1 MKTSQFIRI
10 LILTISTSFFS
21 LSIYAQEGKIQG
33 KVSDSGGM
41 GLAGTSVLIEGTTKA
56 QNTDFDGNFTLTG
69 IKDGTYQI
77 VVSFIGFKT
86 QKVSVKVPQS
96 GPLKITLLDDQAVL
110 DEVVVTGVFDKRT
123 KMESSVAIS
132 TMNAK
137 QIERTAATSAGDLLK
152 NVPGVYVNQARGEVQ
167 NTVYSRGISAGSID
181 NANGYYYVS
190 LQEDGLPVTN
200 LNLGVDYFLRADAGT
215 ARVEAVKGGTASIL
229 GANAP
234 GGIFNYVTKEGGK
247 KFSGEIRS
255 KFGLEGNFKNPYYRT
270 DLNLGG
276 PMNKSGSL
284 TYNVSGFYRESDGAR
299 ALGYPM
305 NNGGQIKANIVNKY
319 KNGSIKVYA
328 KILDDKNAV
337 AEFTP
342 TIGWNDPK
350 IPAGFSSTDSY
361 YLPKMTMEIP
371 INDKETRTFK
381 STDKIH
387 SQQKSVG
394 MNWTQD
400 LGAGFKLKNDV
411 RLQKNQTVNNTPAV
425 VTPFATDSFLF
436 YAIPH
441 LLGKF
446 GTYTFTDRVNGQVL
460 GTVTQSPN
468 IINGNFAGFKFTPGA
483 NNNFPGSNVQ
493 ANSLFFLPI
502 FYSEAKSN
510 EFMDNFSISKKV
522 KNMTFIAGGF
532 YGNSKVDRIG
542 GAQDFGIALGT
553 MQAQPHLVDISL
565 AGFDGKTYQVT
576 DPNGVQIPGSGGA
589 DVASLRQIQS
599 SAFFGHEWKIS
610 DKLNFDW
617 GIRFESLHVY
627 GFTSKSIINAESA
640 GLDNNPLTI
649 YDNFGGKEGT
659 HLNIDKTVKTV
670 SFSGGLNYKLD
681 DKQAVYVR
689 YTNGKKSPDINFY
702 LTQTSQFLVDNTA
715 ANAQTVEQIEAGYKV
730 STDKIKVF
738 ATPFYSILSNVATAQ
753 TFTNPNGS
761 NYNPLN
767 QFNSFKT
774 YGIELESSYAFT
786 DALALKVGATLQNSK
801 ATSYKTWIA
810 NADGPSDDV
819 LQDLSGNE
827 TDNNAKLIFNVS
839 PSYNL
844 NKFYSSLNISYMGS
858 RQANV
863 QNAFK
868 LPAFTTL
875 DLAMGYDFNKKF
887 GIQANVNNLLNTYGV
902 MGWSGP
908 GGFPAALDR
917 QGFSK
922 AYVEA
927 NPNAVYSTQG
937 SMPRAFFLTAS
948 YKF

>member
-1 MKTSQFIRI
+1 MKTTQI
-10 LILTISTSFFS
+10 LRKIFLIIVITACSANLF
-21 LSIYAQEGKIQG
+21 AQEGKIQG
-33 KVSDSGGM
+33 TVTDSKGL
-41 GLAGTSVLIEGTTKA
+41 GLAGSTIVIEGNNKSTV
-56 QNTDFDGNFTLTG
+56 TDANGDFAIENVAN
-69 IKDGTYQI
+69 GTHQI
-77 VVSFIGFKT
+77 IVSYIGFIT
-86 QKVSVKVPQS
+86 QKLSIKIPQIS
-96 GPLKITLLDDQAVL
+96 KLSIALQDDQAAL

-123 KMESSVAIS
+123 RMQSSVAIS
-132 TMNAK
+132 SISAK

-152 NVPGVYVNQARGEVQ
+152 NIPGVYVNQARGEVQ

-247 KFSGEIRS
+247 TFAGEIRS

-276 PMNKSGSL
+276 AINKTGSL
-284 TYNVSGFYRESDGAR
+284 TYNLSGFYRESDGAR

-305 NNGGQIKANIVNKY
+305 NNGGQIRANIVNKY
-319 KNGSIKVYA
+319 KNGTIKIYA
-328 KILDDKNAV
+328 KLLDDRNAV

-350 IPAGFSSTDSY
+350 IPTGFSSTDSY
-361 YLPKMTMEIP
+361 YLPKLTMQIP
-371 INDKETRTFK
+371 INDTESRTFK

-400 LGAGFKLKNDV
+400 LGNGFKLKNDA
-411 RLQKNQTVNNTPAV
+411 RLQKNQIVNNTPAV

-460 GTVTQSPN
+460 GTVTQAPN
-468 IINGNFAGFKFTPGA
+468 IINGNFAGFNFIPGP

-493 ANSLFFLPI
+493 KNSLFFLPL
-502 FYSEAKSN
+502 FYSETKSN

-522 KNMTFIAGGF
+522 KNMNFIAGGF

-553 MQAQPHLVDISL
+553 MQAQPHIVDISL
-565 AGFDGKTYQVT
+565 AGFDGKTYEVT
-576 DPNGVQIPGSGGA
+576 NPNGVQIPGSGGA
-589 DVASLRQIQS
+589 DVASLRQIQA

-649 YDNFGGKEGT
+649 YDNFGGTEGT
-659 HLNIDKTVKTV
+659 HLKIDKTVKTV

-681 DKQAVYVR
+681 DKQAIYVR

-702 LTQTSQFLVDNTA
+702 LNQTSQFLVDNTA
-715 ANAQTVEQIEAGYKV
+715 ANAQTVEQIEAGYKL

-761 NYNPLN
+761 NYIPLN

-786 DALALKVGATLQNSK
+786 DALALKIGATLQNSK

-863 QNAFK
+863 PNAFK

-875 DLAMGYDFNKKF
+875 DLTFGYDFSKKF
-887 GIQANVNNLLNTYGV
+887 GLQANINNLLNTYGV

-922 AYVEA
+922 AYIDA

>member
-1 MKTSQFIRI
+1 
-10 LILTISTSFFS
+10 
-21 LSIYAQEGKIQG
+21 
-33 KVSDSGGM
+33 M
-41 GLAGTSVLIEGTTKA
+41 GLAGTSITIEGTNKA
-56 QNTDFDGNFTLTG
+56 QNTDIDGNFTLTG
-69 IKDGTYQI
+69 IKNGTYQI

-86 QKVSVKVPQS
+86 QKLSVKVPQS
-96 GPLKITLLDDQAVL
+96 APLKITLLDDQAVL

-123 KMESSVAIS
+123 RLQSSVAIS
-132 TMNAK
+132 SISAK
-137 QIERTAATSAGDLLK
+137 QMERTAATSAGDLLK
-152 NVPGVYVNQARGEVQ
+152 NVPGVYVNQARGEIQ

-190 LQEDGLPVTN
+190 MQEDGLPVTN
-200 LNLGVDYFLRADAGT
+200 LNLGVDYYLRADAGT
-215 ARVEAVKGGTASIL
+215 AKVEAVKGGTASIL

-234 GGIFNYVTKEGGK
+234 GGIFNYVSKEGGN
-247 KFSGEIRS
+247 KFGGEVRS

-276 PMNKSGSL
+276 PINRSGSL
-284 TYNVSGFYRESDGAR
+284 TYNFSGFYRESDGAR

-305 NNGGQIKANIVNKY
+305 NNGGQLKANIINKY
-319 KNGSIKVYA
+319 EKGSIKVYA
-328 KILDDKNAV
+328 KFLDDKNAV

-342 TIGWNDPK
+342 TVGWNDPK

-361 YLPKMTMEIP
+361 YLPKMTLEIP
-371 INDKETRTFK
+371 INDTDTRTFK

-387 SQQKSVG
+387 TEQKSVG
-394 MNWTQD
+394 INWTHD
-400 LGAGFKLKNDV
+400 LGAGFKLRNDA
-411 RLQKNQTVNNTPAV
+411 RLQKNSITVNTPSV
-425 VTPFATDSFLF
+425 VTPFATDGLLF

-446 GTYTFTDRVNGQVL
+446 GTYSFTDRVTGQLL

-468 IINGNFAGFKFTPGA
+468 IVNGNFAGFKFTPGA
-483 NNNFPGSNVQ
+483 NNNFPGANVQ
-493 ANSLFFLPI
+493 ANSLFYLNI
-502 FYSEAKSN
+502 FFSETKSN
-510 EFMDNFSISKKV
+510 EFMDNFTISKKV
-522 KNMTFIAGGF
+522 KNMNFILGGF

-542 GAQDFGIALGT
+542 GPQNFGIGVGT
-553 MQAQPHLVDISL
+553 MQHQPHLVDITL
-565 AGFDGKTYQVT
+565 AGNDGNTYQVT
-576 DPNGVQIPGSGGA
+576 SPEGVQVVGA
-589 DVASLRQIQS
+589 KGAYIASFRQIQA

-610 DKLNFDW
+610 DRLNFDW
-617 GIRFESLHVY
+617 GIRYESLNVSGHNSVPV
-627 GFTSKSIINAESA
+627 GNAESA
-640 GLDNNPLTI
+640 GLDNDPLTI
-649 YDNFGGKEGT
+649 YDNFGGTQGAP
-659 HLNIDKTVKTV
+659 LNIDNTVKTV
-670 SFSGGLNYKLD
+670 SFSGGLNYKLSD
-681 DKQAVYVR
+681 QQAVYIR

-702 LTQTSQFLVDNTA
+702 LNQTSQFLVDNTKA
-715 ANAQTVEQIEAGYKV
+715 YAQKVEQIEAGYKI
-730 STDKIKVF
+730 STPKVKVF
-738 ATPFYSILSNVATAQ
+738 VTPFLSMLSNVATSQ
-753 TFTNPNGS
+753 TFTNADGS
-761 NYNPLN
+761 YYNPLN

-774 YGIELESSYAFT
+774 YGIELESDYNIT
-786 DALALKVGATLQNSK
+786 DQFAIRVGATVQDSK
-801 ATSYKTWIA
+801 ATTYKTWIA
-810 NADGPSDDV
+810 NANGPSDDT
-819 LQDLSGNE
+819 LLDLSGNE

-868 LPAFTTL
+868 MPAFTTL
-875 DLAMGYDFNKKF
+875 DLTMGYDFNKKF

-908 GGFPAALDR
+908 GGFPAALNR

-922 AYVEA
+922 AFVEA